1 MIAEEKCG
9 GVYYGSMSSSSDALK
24 IVQSLVKRT
33 RSARLAYPALVSY
46 AEKYLARAADEDPS
60 LEDFADNCTNM
71 MTAYLVELEKD
82 GKVDL
87 QYDNGAI
94 TQVHYPDYYPALVRT
109 VFQRIDEQPDRP
121 FPTDD
126 TMPIGIPAE
135 IVRPVDV
142 KTEFVRWIAKAREAE
157 KHDVLRLMFP
167 DGVHSAL
174 ISTDLIPRK
183 MAKICVQKIRTYLRS
198 ERNAGYMRSKLA
210 SIFRQREMA
219 MKDMLSSIL
228 TTPDQALRT
237 VFEPT
242 DFTFHFWTQLS
253 STIIKEYSTK
263 KDKLTEEHGYC
274 QAAYLLGYYNVH
286 HRGVQ
291 QRSRD
296 RETALRQLENQL
308 RKKPYVFTIS
318 DIHGFKDKRGV
329 ALTKKYS
336 VDDVNRFIADQIKP
350 GEDQALPRMVRIRS
364 TDGQEYYVYRDY
376 IPSVTVEHVFTARK
390 ELRDH
395 YVESWKSAMQRNK
408 RLPEMTDDP
417 AFAKSVDTEL
427 QRSDPLLHTLLN
439 YNLLY
444 LARQEGN
451 VSGDL
456 EVELNE
462 IFHPKEP
469 RLRPTPA
476 ILNLERK
483 KLYSDARLLL
493 PFWQAIPLLSSFVAF
508 IKRVFMGVS
517 EDERLARE
525 ERKAKRKSPTRS
537 PALSASSSGAPAGAT
552 TVRYSPDGSG
562 MSDAPSPTSSGS
574 SRRAQQARFKDA
586 VRNLQKEYVRPGST
600 PERTLT
606 ELADRWNPLLDVV
619 AKENL
624 VEDVNS
630 LSRDFLRRMKV
641 SFRMI
646 PPTRDRVNEWADSLV
661 QADAFSQIRRIDD
674 LKEYIKLYMLTLLG
688 K

>member
-1 MIAEEKCG
+1 
-9 GVYYGSMSSSSDALK
+9 MSSSSDALK

-33 RSARLAYPALVSY
+33 RSARLTYSALVSY

-60 LEDFADNCTNM
+60 LEDFADNPENM
-71 MTAYLVELEKD
+71 MTAYLVELEKE

-94 TQVHYPDYYPALVRT
+94 TSVHYPDYYPALVRT
-109 VFQRIDEQPDRP
+109 VYLRIDEQPDRP

-126 TMPIGIPAE
+126 TMPIGIPSE

-142 KTEFVRWIAKAREAE
+142 KTDFVRWLARARDTE
-157 KHDVLRLMFP
+157 KQDVLRLMFP

-183 MAKICVQKIRTYLRS
+183 MAKLCVQKIRTYLRS

-210 SIFRQREMA
+210 SVFRSREVA
-219 MKDMLSSIL
+219 MKEMLSSIL
-228 TTPDQALRT
+228 TTPDQALRS

-263 KDKLTEEHGYC
+263 KDKLAEEHGYC

-291 QRSRD
+291 QRSRE
-296 RETALRQLENQL
+296 RESALKQLENKL
-308 RKKPYVFTIS
+308 RKSPYVFSIS

-329 ALTKKYS
+329 PLTKKYS
-336 VDDVNRFIADQIKP
+336 VDDVNHFIADQIKP
-350 GEDQALPRMVRIRS
+350 GENQALPRMIRLRS
-364 TDGQEYYVYRDY
+364 GDGHEYYVYRDY
-376 IPSVTVEHVFTARK
+376 VPSVTIEHVFTARK
-390 ELRDH
+390 DLRDH
-395 YVESWKSAMQRNK
+395 FIDSWKTSLQRNK
-408 RLPEMTDDP
+408 RLPEMTEDA
-417 AFAKSVDTEL
+417 AFSKSVDAEL
-427 QRSDPLLHTLLN
+427 KESDPLLHTLLD

-444 LARQEGN
+444 LARQEAN
-451 VSGDL
+451 ISGDL

-462 IFHPKEP
+462 IFHPKDP
-469 RLRPTPA
+469 RLRPTPQV
-476 ILNLERK
+476 LNLERK

-493 PFWQAIPLLSSFVAF
+493 PFWQAIPVLSSIAAF
-508 IKRVFMGVS
+508 IKRIFIGVT
-517 EDERLARE
+517 EDERVARE
-525 ERKAKRKSPTRS
+525 ERKTKRKTTTRPSTRPVSGTAPSEGTTVRFSPDGG
-537 PALSASSSGAPAGAT
+537 SAPSGGAPAGA
-552 TVRYSPDGSG
+552 SAG
-562 MSDAPSPTSSGS
+562 SSGS
-574 SRRAQQARFKDA
+574 SKRAQQARFKDA

-600 PERTLT
+600 PERTLS
-606 ELADRWNPLLDVV
+606 ELVERWNPLLDQG

-641 SFRMI
+641 SFRMV
-646 PPTRDRVNEWADSLV
+646 PPTRERVNEWADSLIK
-661 QADAFSQIRRIDD
+661 ADAFSQIRRIDD